1 MIDNAENRWHL
12 YVSVEELSE
21 AMMLGDQT
29 EMVVSQR
36 RDVSHNHK
44 EGRPAVGRSRHAQ
57 RGPASCCWLPSLSSE
72 NALRPQ
78 ATASSSIQ
86 TSEQEEAPDGE

>member
-1 MIDNAENRWHL
+1 MILMMQETASTF

-29 EMVVSQR
+29 EMVVSQG

-44 EGRPAVGRSRHAQ
+44 EGQP
-57 RGPASCCWLPSLSSE
+57 
-72 NALRPQ
+72 
-78 ATASSSIQ
+78 
-86 TSEQEEAPDGE
+86 

>member
-1 MIDNAENRWHL
+1 
-12 YVSVEELSE
+12 
-21 AMMLGDQT
+21 MLGDQT

-44 EGRPAVGRSRHAQ
+44 EGRPAGRSRHAK
-57 RGPASCCWLPSLSSE
+57 RGPASCCWLPCLSSE

-78 ATASSSIQ
+78 PAAEFRLQSKKRPQMENKICGQDPKGSVLRPQ
-86 TSEQEEAPDGE
+86 LVLNF

>member
-44 EGRPAVGRSRHAQ
+44 EGRPAVAVMPKGDLRLAA
-57 RGPASCCWLPSLSSE
+57 GFPAV
-72 NALRPQ
+72 
-78 ATASSSIQ
+78 
-86 TSEQEEAPDGE
+86 